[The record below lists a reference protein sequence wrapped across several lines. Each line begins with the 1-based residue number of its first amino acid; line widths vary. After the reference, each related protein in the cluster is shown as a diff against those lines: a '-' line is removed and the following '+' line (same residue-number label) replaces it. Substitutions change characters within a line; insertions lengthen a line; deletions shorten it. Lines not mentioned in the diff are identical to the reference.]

1 MTDLI
6 RVLYL
11 DASALVKLVAD
22 DVDELPGRDAVRAYY
37 WSHAAHVYST
47 SYSITE
53 ALSAFKFKYV
63 RGLIVRDVYKH
74 YIREFLKLT
83 IGSNLRID
91 EVHILSPVVRDEF
104 ERLIDTYDIDF
115 LDCFQLV
122 TIMHGRYRVL
132 VGGSKSLLI
141 TADKKL
147 AEAARKEN
155 VDAWYCV
162 DEPAPPN

>member
-11 DASALVKLVAD
+11 DSSALVKLVAD

-37 WSHAAHVYST
+37 WPHAAHVYST
-47 SYSITE
+47 SYSVTE
-53 ALSAFKFKYV
+53 ALSAFKSKYV
-63 RGLIVRDVYKH
+63 RGRIVRDVYKL

-91 EVHILSPVVRDEF
+91 EVQILSPVVRDEF
-104 ERLIDTYDIDF
+104 DRLIDTYDIDF

-122 TIMHGRYRVL
+122 TIMHGEYGVL

-155 VDAWYCV
+155 VEAWYCV
-162 DEPAPPN
+162 DEPAPR

>member
-6 RVLYL
+6 RILYL

-37 WSHAAHVYST
+37 WPHAAHVYST

-53 ALSAFKFKYV
+53 VLSAFKSKYV
-63 RGLIVRDVYKH
+63 RGRIGRDVYKH

-91 EVHILSPVVRDEF
+91 EVQILSPAVRAEF
-104 ERLIDTYDIDF
+104 DRLIDTYDIDF

-122 TIMHGRYRVL
+122 TIMHGTYRVL

-162 DEPAPPN
+162 DEPAPK

>member
-1 MTDLI
+1 MTDMI

-22 DVDELPGRDAVRAYY
+22 DADELPGRDAVRKYY
-37 WSHAAHVYST
+37 WAHIAHVYST

-53 ALSAFKFKYV
+53 ALSAFKVKYV
-63 RGLIVRDVYKH
+63 RGRIARDLYKR
-74 YIREFLKLT
+74 YVREFLKLT

-91 EVHILSPVVRDEF
+91 ELQILSPVVRNEF

-122 TIMHGRYRVL
+122 TIMHGKYRIF
-132 VGGSKSLLI
+132 VGRSKSLLI

-162 DEPAPPN
+162 DEPAPN

>member
-22 DVDELPGRDAVRAYY
+22 DEDELRGRDAVCAYY
-37 WSHAAHVYST
+37 WSHSAHVYST

-53 ALSAFKFKYV
+53 ALSAFKSKYV
-63 RGLIVRDVYKH
+63 RRCIVRDKYKH

-91 EVHILSPVVRDEF
+91 EVPILSPFVRDEF
-104 ERLIDTYDIDF
+104 DRLIDLYDIDF
-115 LDCFQLV
+115 LDCLQLA
-122 TIMHGRYRVL
+122 TIMHGKYRAFD
-132 VGGSKSLLI
+132 GGSKSLLI

-155 VDAWYCV
+155 VDSWYCV
-162 DEPAPPN
+162 DEPAPS